1 MTRPR
6 TDSASHTRN
15 HAGQA
20 FTITAKDGALL
31 RATLFGKPTAAAT
44 IVYLHAPLSDET
56 CFGPLINQLDESFA
70 GNIAQLTFRQRGH
83 GSTTA
88 LRTGRA
94 GMSQLVDD
102 LNAVLGH
109 ATGQVVLVVHSLAA
123 VLLQGWLHHGR
134 HDAPRVHAIVAI
146 APVTELP
153 DHAGALTAHPSTAA
167 RQAGDQL
174 IGELATALGADDIR
188 GEAAFESAR
197 QTLRTYRRC
206 GTDLAVV
213 EDLLRATPTWIVAGR
228 RDEVAA
234 YTRVEE
240 LATTVW
246 AELIVV
252 PDAAHD
258 LIHTHH
264 LVAALAVVEAFD
276 AVIDLIEYG
285 GGR

>member
-1 MTRPR
+1 M
-6 TDSASHTRN
+6 
-15 HAGQA
+15 
-20 FTITAKDGALL
+20 
-31 RATLFGKPTAAAT
+31 
-44 IVYLHAPLSDET
+44 
-56 CFGPLINQLDESFA
+56 
-70 GNIAQLTFRQRGH
+70 
-83 GSTTA
+83 
-88 LRTGRA
+88 
-94 GMSQLVDD
+94 
-102 LNAVLGH
+102 LGH

-123 VLLQGWLHHGR
+123 VLLQEWLHHGR
-134 HDAPRVHAIVAI
+134 YDEPRVHAIVAI

-153 DHAGALTAHPSTAA
+153 DHAGALTAHPSTAS
-167 RQAGDQL
+167 RQAGDRL
-174 IGELATALGADDIR
+174 IGELATALGADDRIR
-188 GEAAFESAR
+188 SEAAFESAR

-206 GTDLAVV
+206 GADLAVV

-258 LIHTHH
+258 LIRTHH